1 MKKLLLIAMAVMAT
15 FAVKAETKTYTDQL
29 VVTVD
34 GNETDMTATVEVD
47 LLEDD
52 YINFRLNNFVL
63 AGDGDDKMYVG
74 NIVVPNLYLT
84 QKDGYQTFSYNAN
97 LMITAGNVEGKEEG
111 DWVGPIIS
119 PVPVVLN
126 GTIAGDKL
134 FVNIDINMVSLGQI
148 INVQFGQKFVAD
160 PTVVSQK
167 DYTATMATKMT
178 GKQDDATVTLVL
190 PASEITTT
198 VTTLSNG
205 NINLEIKDLM
215 IASGEEM
222 LPLGNLSFSDVALLK
237 REVNTFYYSGFA
249 GFEGEES
256 ALAGA
261 LVTAQLKGNVEG
273 NDLFYT
279 LTVNVPDMNIVFDFT
294 FSENKYAPTVLSSK
308 TYADNIVVRVN
319 ESETEPMA
327 ASVKVDRLS
336 NGNINFSLPDFV
348 MELEGNKMYVGNIY
362 VEDLPLIEGE
372 GKRSYELINYNGML
386 RITAGSDSEQFWV
399 GPELGFIPLRLKGKL
414 TDDKLFVTIDIDMQ
428 ESLAQTIY
436 VNFGSDIANGIVDMS
451 NVKCQMSNAIYDMSG
466 RRVSVPSVSSV
477 RPKGIYI
484 VNGKK
489 VIR

>member
-47 LLEDD
+47 LLDDD

-160 PTVVSQK
+160 PTVVSTK
-167 DYTATMATKMT
+167 DFTATMT
-178 GKQDDATVTLVL
+178 GKLSGETEVGGEKIKVSYDFDPQT
-190 PASEITTT
+190 ITTT
-198 VTTLSNG
+198 ISTLSDG
-205 NINLEIKDLM
+205 SINLDIKDIVM
-215 IASGEEM
+215 ANGEQSM
-222 LPLGNLSFSDVALLK
+222 PLGNLSLK
-237 REVNTFYYSGFA
+237 GINLVMREVNTFFYSGFA
-249 GFEGEES
+249 GFEGEGS
-256 ALAGA
+256 PLQGA
-261 LVTAQLKGNVEG
+261 LIEAQIQGKFEG
-273 NDLFYT
+273 EDLFYT
-279 LTVNVPDMNIVFDFT
+279 LTINAPSMNAVFDYT
-294 FSENKYAPTVLSSK
+294 FGENKYAPTVLSSK
-308 TYADNIVVRVN
+308 MYEDNIVVRVN
-319 ESETEPMA
+319 DMVTDPMS

-348 MELEGNKMYVGNIY
+348 MVLEGASMYVGNIDIK
-362 VEDLPLIEGE
+362 DLPIIDGANE
-372 GKRSYELINYNGML
+372 RSYELINYNGML
-386 RITAGSDSEQFWV
+386 RITEGSDSEQPWI
-399 GPELGFIPLRLKGKL
+399 GPLLGFIPLRLKGKL
-414 TDDKLFVTIDIDMQ
+414 TDDKLFVAIDIDMQ
-428 ESLAQTIY
+428 ETMGQVIS
-436 VNFGSDIANGIVDMS
+436 VDFGSDIANGITSIGNGQLTM
-451 NVKCQMSNAIYDMSG
+451 NNAIYDLSG
-466 RRVSVPSVSSV
+466 RRVQKPT
-477 RPKGIYI
+477 KGIYI
-484 VNGKK
+484 QNGKK
-489 VIR
+489 FIR

>member
-47 LLEDD
+47 FLEDD

-160 PTVVSQK
+160 PTVVSTK
-167 DYTATMATKMT
+167 DFTATMATFMT
-178 GKQDDATVTLVL
+178 GKQEEGGET
-190 PASEITTT
+190 ITIELIPQT
-198 VTTLSNG
+198 VTTTLQFLSNG
-205 NINLEIKDLM
+205 NINLNIKNLM
-215 IASGEEM
+215 IAAGEESM
-222 LPLGNLSFSDVALLK
+222 PLGNLSLNNIELVK
-237 REVNTFYYSGFA
+237 RGGNTFYYSGFA

-256 ALAGA
+256 VLAGA
-261 LVTAQLKGNVEG
+261 LVTAQLQGKWEG
-273 NDLFYT
+273 EDLFYT
-279 LTVNVPDMNIVFDFT
+279 LTVNVPAMNIVFDFT
-294 FSENKYAPTVLSSK
+294 FSENKYAPTVLSS
-308 TYADNIVVRVN
+308 TMYDDNIVVRVN
-319 ESETEPMA
+319 DMVTDPMS

-348 MELEGNKMYVGNIY
+348 MVLEGASMYVGNIDIK
-362 VEDLPLIEGE
+362 DLPIIDGADE
-372 GKRSYELINYNGML
+372 RSYELINYNGML
-386 RITAGSDSEQFWV
+386 RITEGSDSEQTWI
-399 GPELGFIPLRLKGKL
+399 GPLLGFIPLRLKGKL
-414 TDDKLFVTIDIDMQ
+414 TDDKLYVTIDIDMQ
-428 ESLAQTIY
+428 ESLGQVIS
-436 VNFGSDIANGIVDMS
+436 VDFGSDIANGITSIDNGQGTMD
-451 NVKCQMSNAIYDMSG
+451 NAIYDLSG
-466 RRVSVPSVSSV
+466 RRVQKAS
-477 RPKGIYI
+477 KGIYI
-484 VNGKK
+484 QNGKK
-489 VIR
+489 FIR